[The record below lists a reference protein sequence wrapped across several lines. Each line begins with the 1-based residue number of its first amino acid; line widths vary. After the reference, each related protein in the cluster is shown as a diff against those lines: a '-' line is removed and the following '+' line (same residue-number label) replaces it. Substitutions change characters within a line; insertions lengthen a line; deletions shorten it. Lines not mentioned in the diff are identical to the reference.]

1 MGCGRI
7 YCRKVFVNK
16 ILTYLS
22 YLGFIYGH
30 FGGCT
35 KKMGKVFM
43 LNSKVK
49 PIYSIK

>member
-35 KKMGKVFM
+35 KKNGKSFYVK
-43 LNSKVK
+43 LKSKTNLFN
-49 PIYSIK
+49 